1 MGRILLN
8 NVDIMTMSKDMDLI
22 HDGVIEVSDN
32 TISFVGTRLEWEC
45 KNTDRSLQSCY
56 TIIDGTNMLAMPGLI
71 NAHCHA
77 PMSLFRGYADDV
89 QLMEWLQEKIWPLED
104 RLSGEDVY
112 WGTMLSIVEMIK
124 SGTTSFAD
132 MYFFVED
139 MARAVEESGIRA
151 VLSRGMVGVAPTGRE
166 ALVNSKDLV
175 RSLNN
180 AADGRITVM
189 LGPHA
194 PYTCPPEYMQDVV
207 QLAAELNV
215 PVHIHLSETAI
226 EVEESLKTYG
236 VTPIGRVQEEGL
248 FRHKVL
254 AAHCVHATRED
265 IEILA
270 QHDVAVA
277 HNPCSNLKL
286 ASGIAPITKMLER
299 DVTVALGTDGPASN
313 NNLDMFDE
321 MRFAALIHKVYNK
334 DATALSAKEALQMS
348 TRNGAQALG
357 LDGKVGTIE
366 PGKHADIILINL
378 NRPHLYPRHSLES
391 HIVYS
396 ANGSD
401 VDTVI
406 VNGEVLMKNRVLLE
420 LDEEEIY
427 AKSTECAKRL
437 TRA

>member
-1 MGRILLN
+1 VGKILIN

-32 TISFVGTRLEWEC
+32 IISFVGTRLEWEC
-45 KNTDRSLQSCY
+45 KNTDKSLQSCY

-89 QLMEWLQEKIWPLED
+89 QLMAWLQEKIWPLED
-104 RLSGEDVY
+104 RLSGKDVY
-112 WGTMLSIVEMIK
+112 WGTLLSVVEMIK

-139 MARAVEESGIRA
+139 IARAVEKSGIRA
-151 VLSRGMVGVAPTGRE
+151 VLSRGMVGIAPTGRE
-166 ALVNSKDLV
+166 ALINSKNLV
-175 RSLNN
+175 RSINN

-194 PYTCPPEYMQDVV
+194 PYTCPPEYMRDVV
-207 QLAAELNV
+207 QLAAELDV
-215 PVHIHLSETAI
+215 PLHIHLSETAV

-236 VTPIGRVQEEGL
+236 VTPIRRVQEEGL

-254 AAHCVHATRED
+254 AAHCVHVTRED

-286 ASGIAPITKMLER
+286 ASGIAPVTKMLEKG
-299 DVTVALGTDGPASN
+299 VTVALGTDGPASN

-321 MRFAALIHKVYNK
+321 MKFAALIHKVFNN
-334 DATALSAKEALQMS
+334 DATALSAEETLIMG
-348 TRNGAQALG
+348 TRAGAQAVG
-357 LDGKVGTIE
+357 LDDKVGTLE
-366 PGKHADIILINL
+366 TGKHADIILL
-378 NRPHLYPRHSLES
+378 DLDKPHLHPRHNLKS

-401 VDTVI
+401 VNTVI
-406 VNGEVLMKNRVLLE
+406 VNGEILMQNRVLLK
-420 LDEEEIY
+420 LDQDEIY
-427 AKSTECAKRL
+427 EKSTECAKRL
-437 TRA
+437 TGA